1 MDGQKCDEK
10 EKTQSLKRLEIVYLY
25 LCESSPL
32 GYQTVSS
39 QVVDVYCVASVR
51 DKELR
56 RRGNTLFDC
65 KDSKQKAISHFAYF
79 IFLSVRNYYSLA
91 KTLTL
96 GLIKKQ
102 KNTALQLPCAEDA
115 PWAHCA
121 AVTQRKPMLADECA
135 AGEC

>member
-39 QVVDVYCVASVR
+39 QVVDVYCVARVR

-79 IFLSVRNYYSLA
+79 IFLSVSNIKFYYSLA

-96 GLIKKQ
+96 GRIKKT
-102 KNTALQLPCAEDA
+102 KK
-115 PWAHCA
+115 HRSV
-121 AVTQRKPMLADECA
+121 VTLCRGCTMGTLRSSDTEKTSASR
-135 AGEC
+135 